1 MCGLAGFLQARPGAS
16 EDRLAG
22 LAKGMA
28 DCIRHRGPDDGG
40 LWTDA
45 AQGYAIGHRRLA
57 IIDLSAAGHQPMHGL
72 SGRYVLAYNGEVYNH
87 EELRAA
93 LEGEGWSHGWRGHSD
108 TEVLLAGIETWGL
121 AETLRR
127 ATGMFALALWDRQD
141 AVLSLARDRLGEKP
155 LYYGWQGDGE
165 ARAFLFGSEL
175 KALRAHPACTGEIDR
190 GALTLLMRH
199 GYVPAPHSIYTGI
212 AKLQPGTIL
221 TLSRQSPEPRI
232 EPYWSLIEVAR
243 RGQADPFS
251 GSPQE
256 AVDRLEQIATA
267 SVRRQMVSDVP
278 LGAFLSGGVD
288 SSTVV
293 ALMQSV
299 SASPVKTFTI
309 GFDER
314 GFDEAQYAKAVAAHL
329 GTDHHELY
337 VTPKDAQD
345 VIPQLPHFYCEPFAD
360 SSQIPT
366 YLVSKLARGHVTV
379 SLSGDAGDE
388 LFAGYNRYTMTERLW
403 SRISKVPMVLRQAA
417 AGAIGAV
424 PPGLINRL
432 GDMVLANRIKLVG
445 DKLHK
450 GAGVLDAKSIA
461 ELYLRLISSET
472 EPADWV
478 IGGHEPPTFVAGNQ
492 PDLTGLDPVSQ
503 MMALDAISYLPDDI
517 LVKVDRASMAVSLE
531 SRVPFL
537 DHELVEFA
545 WSLPLSCKLRDGQ
558 SKWPLRQVLYRH
570 VPRELIE
577 RPKMGFG
584 IPVGEWLRGPLR
596 GWAEALLAPERL
608 RQEGFWNEARVTRA
622 WSQHLS
628 GQRNFT
634 AKLWPVL
641 MFQAWL
647 EAQRDFA

>member
-1 MCGLAGFLQARPGAS
+1 MCGLAGFLAPKAGWG
-16 EDRLAG
+16 EDRLNAIARAMSG
-22 LAKGMA
+22 A
-28 DCIRHRGPDDGG
+28 IVHRGPDDSGVWSDLG
-40 LWTDA
+40 K
-45 AQGYAIGHRRLA
+45 GYAVAHRRLS
-57 IIDLSAAGHQPMHGL
+57 IIDLSAAGHQPMHSR
-72 SGRYVLAYNGEVYNH
+72 SGRYVLAYNGEVYNY
-87 EELRAA
+87 EDLRSALDAA
-93 LEGEGWSHGWRGHSD
+93 GGGGEWRGHSD
-108 TEVLLAGIETWGL
+108 TEVLLAGIELWGL

-127 ATGMFALALWDRQD
+127 ATGMFALALWDRESGT
-141 AVLSLARDRLGEKP
+141 LSLARDRLGEKP
-155 LYYGWQGDGE
+155 LYYGWQGAGE
-165 ARAFLFGSEL
+165 GRAFLFGSEP
-175 KALRAHPACTGEIDR
+175 KSFRQHPAFAGEIDR

-199 GYVPAPHSIYTGI
+199 GYVPAPHSIYQGI

-221 TLSRQSPEPRI
+221 TLSASQPEPRI
-232 EPYWSLIEVAR
+232 EAYWSLIDAAR
-243 RGQADPFS
+243 NGQAAPFA

-256 AVDRLEQIATA
+256 AVDRLEQLATA

-299 SASPVKTFTI
+299 SSQPVKTFTI

-337 VTPKDAQD
+337 VRPEDAQQ
-345 VIPQLPHFYCEPFAD
+345 VIPLLPKFYCEPFAD

-366 YLVSKLARGHVTV
+366 YLVSKLARSEVTV

-388 LFAGYNRYTMTERLW
+388 LFAGYNRYTMTRRLW
-403 SRISKVPMVLRQAA
+403 SRISVLPRPLRHVA

-424 PPGLINRL
+424 PPGLLNRL
-432 GDMVLANRIKLVG
+432 GAALSVDLLG

-450 GAGVLDAKSIA
+450 GAGVLDSASVA

-472 EPADWV
+472 QPADWV
-478 IGGHEPPTFVAGNQ
+478 QGGHEPATFVAGNR
-492 PDLTGLDPVSQ
+492 PDLGSLDPVSE

-545 WSLPLSCKLRDGQ
+545 WTLPLAYKIRDGQ

-584 IPVGEWLRGPLR
+584 VPVGEWLRGPLR
-596 GWAEALLAPERL
+596 DWAEALLDAARLER
-608 RQEGFWNEARVTRA
+608 EGYWQAARVRQA
-622 WSQHLS
+622 WEQHLT

-647 EAQRDFA
+647 EAQ

>member
-1 MCGLAGFLQARPGAS
+1 MCGLAGFLEARGAS
-16 EDRLAG
+16 GDDRLASQ
-22 LAKGMA
+22 AKAMA
-28 DCIRHRGPDDGG
+28 DCIQHRGPDDGG

-45 AQGYAIGHRRLA
+45 AHGYAVGHRRLA
-57 IIDLSAAGHQPMHGL
+57 IIDLSAAGHQPMHSV

-93 LEGEGWSHGWRGHSD
+93 LEAAGWSHGWRGHSD
-108 TEVLLAGIETWGL
+108 TEVLLAGIEIWGL

-141 AVLSLARDRLGEKP
+141 GTLRLARDRLGEKP
-155 LYYGWQGDGE
+155 LYYGWQGQGE
-165 ARAFLFGSEL
+165 SRAFLFGSEL

-212 AKLQPGTIL
+212 AKLLPGTIL
-221 TLSRQSPEPRI
+221 TVSRGQPEP
-232 EPYWSLIEVAR
+232 EVESYWSLIDVAR
-243 RGQADPFS
+243 RGQAQQFA
-251 GSPQE
+251 GSAEE
-256 AVDRLEQIATA
+256 AVDRLEDLATA

-299 SASPVKTFTI
+299 SANPVKTFTI

-314 GFDEAQYAKAVAAHL
+314 GFDEAHHAKAVARHL

-337 VTPKDAQD
+337 VTPQDAQA
-345 VIPQLPHFYCEPFAD
+345 VIPQLPSFYCEPFAD

-366 YLVSKLARGHVTV
+366 YLVSKMALGHVTV

-388 LFAGYNRYTMTERLW
+388 LFAGYNRYAMTQKMW
-403 SRISKVPMVLRQAA
+403 SRITLAPPFLRQIA

-424 PPGLINRL
+424 PPGVLNRM
-432 GDMVLANRIKLVG
+432 GDMLSGGRLALLG

-450 GAGVLDAKSIA
+450 GAGVLDSTSIA

-472 EPADWV
+472 DPADWV
-478 IGGHEPPTFVAGNQ
+478 IGGHEPATFVAGNR

-503 MMALDAISYLPDDI
+503 MMALDAVSYLPDDI

-537 DHELVEFA
+537 DHALVEYA
-545 WSLPLSCKLRDGQ
+545 WTLPLAYKIRDGQ
-558 SKWPLRQVLYRH
+558 AKWPLRQVLYRH

-584 IPVGEWLRGPLR
+584 VPVGEWLRGPLR
-596 GWAEALLAPERL
+596 AWAEGLLAPERL
-608 RQEGFWNEARVTRA
+608 RQEGFWQESRVTAA
-622 WSQHLS
+622 WAQHLS

-647 EAQRDFA
+647 EAQKG